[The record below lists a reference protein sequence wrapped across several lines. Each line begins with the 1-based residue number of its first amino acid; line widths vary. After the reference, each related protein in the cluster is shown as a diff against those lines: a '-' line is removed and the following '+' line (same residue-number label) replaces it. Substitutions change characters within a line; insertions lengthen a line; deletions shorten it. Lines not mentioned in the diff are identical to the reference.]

1 MIRLA
6 NEKDINKLE
15 TLGEIIDKDYK
26 KTFNI
31 LNILKDNNSSIYVY
45 EKDNLVVGFLH
56 ISKLYETVDIINI
69 AVDSNYRN
77 KGIASNLLD
86 YMISDMNQNIKKF
99 ILEVNVNNKEAFN
112 LYKKFGF
119 KVINTRL
126 KYYNGEDAF
135 LMMKEV

>member
-6 NEKDINKLE
+6 NEKDISRIE
-15 TLGEIIDKDYK
+15 ILGEIIDKDFK

-31 LNILKDNNSSIYVY
+31 LNILKDNNSYIYIY
-45 EKDNLVVGFLH
+45 EEDNLVVGFLH

-69 AVDSNYRN
+69 AVDLNYRN
-77 KGIASNLLD
+77 KGIASKLLD
-86 YMISDMNQNIKKF
+86 YMISDMDKSIKKF
-99 ILEVNVNNKEAFN
+99 ILEVNVNNKAAFN

-126 KYYNGEDAF
+126 KYYNSEDAF